1 MSACPFIVSRIL
13 DYAISPSPP
22 VPWDVPSER
31 LHRGMPVYSL
41 ATAFTTTHSHCFH
54 PILSLR
60 ETCRGFRGMAV
71 FGTSCGQSV
80 LSVRLLLSP

>member
-31 LHRGMPVYSL
+31 LHRGPQLCRYGYPVS
-41 ATAFTTTHSHCFH
+41 
-54 PILSLR
+54 R
-60 ETCRGFRGMAV
+60 
-71 FGTSCGQSV
+71 
-80 LSVRLLLSP
+80 

>member
-31 LHRGMPVYSL
+31 LL
-41 ATAFTTTHSHCFH
+41 
-54 PILSLR
+54 
-60 ETCRGFRGMAV
+60 
-71 FGTSCGQSV
+71 CG
-80 LSVRLLLSP
+80 P

>member
-31 LHRGMPVYSL
+31 CIAVPSY
-41 ATAFTTTHSHCFH
+41 A
-54 PILSLR
+54 
-60 ETCRGFRGMAV
+60 GMATL
-71 FGTSCGQSV
+71 FRDKASLIAAENS
-80 LSVRLLLSP
+80 LLILAGNPW